1 MPVKALKELLDN
13 QHVKYVCLQHSRAYT
28 AQEVAEA
35 AHVSGKL
42 VAKTI
47 IVKLDGKFAM
57 VVLPALD
64 HINFEA
70 LKTTSGAKVVD
81 LASEAEFKG
90 LFPGCDA
97 GAMPPFGSLYDMP
110 VYASSRLSQHDHI
123 IFSAGTHIELVQMT
137 YVDFERLAKPKM
149 IATVDKS

>member
-1 MPVKALKELLDN
+1 
-13 QHVKYVCLQHSRAYT
+13 
-28 AQEVAEA
+28 
-35 AHVSGKL
+35 
-42 VAKTI
+42 
-47 IVKLDGKFAM
+47 M

-64 HINFEA
+64 HINFDA